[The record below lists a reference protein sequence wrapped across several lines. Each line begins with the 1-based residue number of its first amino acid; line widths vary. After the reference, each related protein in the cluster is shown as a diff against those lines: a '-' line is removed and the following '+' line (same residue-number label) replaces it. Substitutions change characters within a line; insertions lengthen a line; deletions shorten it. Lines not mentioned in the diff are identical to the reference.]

1 MRTAKFVYWTNV
13 SNILRSDKMLSVL
26 YQASWC
32 QKVYIAVFFSIS
44 LAIHA
49 ISKVNK
55 SYGISLRLNS
65 WSHLV
70 ELFYIILILIKNCW
84 FIFSYSLKNK
94 LIEQVLLHTRGTWL
108 QQILW
113 NWKDGGRTWNTLS
126 ISPWIWCFGFND
138 KCNSWTL
145 WLYGLSKHSPWRWIQ
160 KPKLPNIRGIPN

>member
-1 MRTAKFVYWTNV
+1 MRTVKFVYWTNV

-32 QKVYIAVFFSIS
+32 QKVYIAVFFLIS
-44 LAIHA
+44 LAIPA

-55 SYGISLRLNS
+55 SYGRSLRLNS

-70 ELFYIILILIKNCW
+70 EFTIYYLHSINSNYELLI
-84 FIFSYSLKNK
+84 FIFSYSVGNK
-94 LIEQVLLHTRGTWL
+94 LIEQVLLYTRGTWL
-108 QQILW
+108 QHILW

-145 WLYGLSKHSPWRWIQ
+145 WLYGLS
-160 KPKLPNIRGIPN
+160 